1 MENHPPMTVLFTS
14 RVESEG
20 GHCFCPT
27 KQPHFCG
34 NPHCLAEIPCRNHLV
49 VLINRCNPLFL
60 TASSPALPQPHPQR
74 VTLFE
79 TSRAAPRSTVAAAH
93 NPRARHRHRNPKS
106 PEIGGKCNSSASN
119 EKWKMIGK
127 KDKKKRRVSCYL
139 CTGMMYDIALSTRW
153 ALQHKLRRPC

>member
-34 NPHCLAEIPCRNHLV
+34 NPHCFAEICRNPLPKSLQV

-60 TASSPALPQPHPQR
+60 TPHPQPHPQR

-106 PEIGGKCNSSASN
+106 PEIGGKCDSSASN
-119 EKWKMIGK
+119 EKWKMMGK
-127 KDKKKRRVSCYL
+127 KNKKESFLLFLHWNDVWYSF
-139 CTGMMYDIALSTRW
+139 IN
-153 ALQHKLRRPC
+153 